1 MKRNV
6 AGLAG
11 ILILIWLDQFT
22 KHLAKT
28 ILKPSGPFTL
38 IPGVLELQYVENRGA
53 AFGIMQNR
61 QFFFI
66 LMTIVVL
73 ACVLVAMAR
82 LPEKTYYL
90 PLFICMTF
98 VAAGAVGNLID
109 RVLHH
114 YVTDFIYFSLIDFPV
129 FNVADI
135 YVTCAA
141 FALVVLMVFFYRD
154 EDLELI
160 LKGRGRKK
168 ETEDR

>member
-6 AGLAG
+6 AGIAAF
-11 ILILIWLDQFT
+11 LILIWLDQFT

-28 ILKPSGPFTL
+28 ILKASGPFSL

-53 AFGIMQNR
+53 AFGILQNR

-66 LMTIVVL
+66 LMTVVVL
-73 ACVLVAMAR
+73 AFVVLAAAR

-90 PLFICMTF
+90 PLFICLTL

-109 RVLHH
+109 RVVHH

-141 FALVVLMVFFYRD
+141 FALVLLMMFFYKD

-160 LKGRGRKK
+160 LKGRGKGKK
-168 ETEDR
+168 TEG